1 MIYFAYQL
9 FSKTGEEGKCPLIVN
24 LLKQAD
30 FSFEILRKFL
40 RRLFLRSSVSTLA
53 IANMKYFS
61 AQHDSAKYSLVDPL
75 LTRATA
81 VF

>member
-9 FSKTGEEGKCPLIVN
+9 FSKTGEKGKCPLIVD

-40 RRLFLRSSVSTLA
+40 RLFLRSSVSTLA

-61 AQHDSAKYSLVDPL
+61 AQHDSAKNSLVDPL
-75 LTRATA
+75 LTRVSA